1 MINNKTSLSLRAR
14 HYWSGVE
21 NNQYYLLNSN
31 GSLSGISSFTN
42 NLNQNYNAFTID
54 RIIRWIFAPGS
65 EMSLAWKTLSYSN
78 ENAVEYNYLN
88 NFRKAWLNQ
97 TNCISLKILYYIDYN
112 NLVKRY
118 KKSLLTDK
126 NRILPEFIF
135 NSL

>member
-21 NNQYYLLNSN
+21 NNQYFLLNSN

-54 RIIRWIFAPGS
+54 MIIRWIFAPGS

-78 ENAVEYNYLN
+78 ENAIEYNYLN

-97 TNCISLKILYYIDYN
+97 TNSISLKILYYIDYN

-118 KKSLLTDK
+118 KK
-126 NRILPEFIF
+126 
-135 NSL
+135 